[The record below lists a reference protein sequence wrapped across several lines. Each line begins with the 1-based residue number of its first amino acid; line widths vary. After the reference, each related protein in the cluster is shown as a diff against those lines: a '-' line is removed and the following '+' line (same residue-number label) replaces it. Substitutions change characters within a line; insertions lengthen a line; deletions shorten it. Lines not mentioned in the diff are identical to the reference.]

1 MGEGPQVN
9 EGIVLSGNAQVR
21 DSALAAGRGA
31 TATTHNTGADAATV
45 SAEAVR
51 AALETIAELKRR
63 LNEPAPGA
71 GTGGASTGS
80 AGTGTG
86 AAADVELSAE
96 RRQEAR
102 AAADALEEELAAGE
116 VDQER
121 VAGRLERLR
130 TAVGNATAL
139 LGLVASAQE
148 SIRAIAGG

>member
-21 DSALAAGRGA
+21 NSALAAGRGA

-63 LNEPAPGA
+63 LGEPAPGA
-71 GTGGASTGS
+71 GTGGT
-80 AGTGTG
+80 GTGAG

>member
-9 EGIVLSGNAQVR
+9 EGIVLSGNAQVHG
-21 DSALAAGRGA
+21 SALAAGRGA

-51 AALETIAELKRR
+51 AALETIAELKSR
-63 LNEPAPGA
+63 LAEPAPGA
-71 GTGGASTGS
+71 GTGS

-86 AAADVELSAE
+86 AAAEVELSAE

-102 AAADALEEELAAGE
+102 AAADALEEELTAGE

>member
-9 EGIVLSGNAQVR
+9 EGIVLSGNAQVHG
-21 DSALAAGRGA
+21 SALAAGRGA

-63 LNEPAPGA
+63 LDEPGPGA
-71 GTGGASTGS
+71 GTEA
-80 AGTGTG
+80 GTG
-86 AAADVELSAE
+86 AAADVELSVD
-96 RRQEAR
+96 RRREAR
-102 AAADALEEELAAGE
+102 AAADALEEELTAGE

-148 SIRAIAGG
+148 SIRAITGG

>member
-9 EGIVLSGNAQVR
+9 EGIVLSGNAQVHG
-21 DSALAAGRGA
+21 SALAAGRGA
-31 TATTHNTGADAATV
+31 TATTHHTGADAATV

-63 LNEPAPGA
+63 LDEPAPGA
-71 GTGGASTGS
+71 GTEAD
-80 AGTGTG
+80 TG
-86 AAADVELSAE
+86 AAADVELSVD
-96 RRQEAR
+96 RRREAR
-102 AAADALEEELAAGE
+102 AAAVALEEELTAGE

-148 SIRAIAGG
+148 SIRAITGG

>member
-9 EGIVLSGNAQVR
+9 EGIVLSGNAQVHG
-21 DSALAAGRGA
+21 SALAAGRGA

-63 LNEPAPGA
+63 LDEPGPGA
-71 GTGGASTGS
+71 GTE
-80 AGTGTG
+80 AGTGV
-86 AAADVELSAE
+86 AADVELSVD
-96 RRQEAR
+96 RRREAR
-102 AAADALEEELAAGE
+102 AAADALEEELTAGE

-148 SIRAIAGG
+148 SIRAITGG

>member
-9 EGIVLSGNAQVR
+9 EGIVLSGNAQVHG
-21 DSALAAGRGA
+21 SALAAGRGA

-63 LNEPAPGA
+63 LDEPGPDA
-71 GTGGASTGS
+71 GTEA
-80 AGTGTG
+80 GTG
-86 AAADVELSAE
+86 AAADVELSVD
-96 RRQEAR
+96 RRREAR
-102 AAADALEEELAAGE
+102 AAADALEEELTAGE

-148 SIRAIAGG
+148 SIRAITGG

>member
-9 EGIVLSGNAQVR
+9 EGIVLSGNAQVHG
-21 DSALAAGRGA
+21 SALAAGRGA

-63 LNEPAPGA
+63 LDEPGPGA
-71 GTGGASTGS
+71 GTEAD
-80 AGTGTG
+80 TG
-86 AAADVELSAE
+86 AAADVELSVD
-96 RRQEAR
+96 RRREAR
-102 AAADALEEELAAGE
+102 AAADALEEELTAGE

-148 SIRAIAGG
+148 SIRAITGG

>member
-9 EGIVLSGNAQVR
+9 EGIVLSGNAQVHG
-21 DSALAAGRGA
+21 SALAAGRGA
-31 TATTHNTGADAATV
+31 TATTHHTGADAATV

-63 LNEPAPGA
+63 LDEPAPGA
-71 GTGGASTGS
+71 GTE
-80 AGTGTG
+80 AGTD
-86 AAADVELSAE
+86 AAADVELSVD
-96 RRQEAR
+96 RRSEAR
-102 AAADALEEELAAGE
+102 AAADALEEELTAGE

-148 SIRAIAGG
+148 SIRAITGG